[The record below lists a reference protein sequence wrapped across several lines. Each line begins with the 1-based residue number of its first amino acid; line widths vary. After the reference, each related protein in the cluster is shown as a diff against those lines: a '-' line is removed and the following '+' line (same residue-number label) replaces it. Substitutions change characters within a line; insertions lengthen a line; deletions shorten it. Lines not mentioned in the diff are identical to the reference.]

1 MTNNNNNKK
10 KKEYLKPQMAV
21 MEIGTQQD
29 LLVVSTTDQA
39 GSKVNDDFYDDP
51 GDGYL
56 QVGFGQGTCKTPD

>member
-1 MTNNNNNKK
+1 MTNNNNKK

-21 MEIGTQQD
+21 MEIAPQD

-39 GSKVNDDFYDDP
+39 GSKVSDDFYDDP